1 MMMESNEANESTE
14 STDVAMTFWEHLE
27 ELRRRI
33 IISAITIGVFTVLCL
48 SFSKPIEKVIMFP
61 LGTSMNT
68 LIASA
73 IDATIGSEGS
83 IWGFFAITMRAGTS
97 NVNAELMK
105 VGPVEAI
112 MAFLK
117 LGITTGIL
125 LALPI
130 IIYQVWAF
138 IFPALNRQERRF
150 AVPLFLI
157 IITFFIL
164 GAAFAYFIVTPVVL
178 QFSAELF
185 PEMPNRWDLQNYVG
199 FITQLILGFGL
210 AFELPI
216 VMAFLSRIGIINA
229 RGFREKQSFAL
240 LGICVMSALLT
251 PADPTSMLLM
261 AIPLFVLYQ
270 LGIFFAYLVEKE
282 PEAYV

>member
-1 MMMESNEANESTE
+1 MESNES
-14 STDVAMTFWEHLE
+14 SDVAMTFWAHLE

-33 IISAITIGVFTVLCL
+33 IISAIAIAVFTLLSL

-61 LGTSMNT
+61 LRTSMNT
-68 LIASA
+68 LIANA
-73 IDATIGSEGS
+73 IDSTVGGDSS
-83 IWGFFAITMRAGTS
+83 IFGFFAVILRAGTS
-97 NVNAELMK
+97 SVNAELIK
-105 VGPVEAI
+105 IGPLEGI

-125 LALPI
+125 LALPMM
-130 IIYQVWAF
+130 IYHIWAF
-138 IFPALNRQERRF
+138 VFPALNRQEQQF

-157 IITFFIL
+157 IVTFFML

-178 QFSAELF
+178 QFSAQLL
-185 PEMPNRWDLQNYVG
+185 PDASNRWDLGNYINFV
-199 FITQLILGFGL
+199 TRLILGFGI

-216 VMAFLSRIGIINA
+216 VMAFLSRIGVINA
-229 RGFREKQSFAL
+229 QGFREKQNYAL
-240 LGICVMSALLT
+240 LGICVISALLT

-282 PEAYV
+282 SEVYG

>member
-1 MMMESNEANESTE
+1 MESKESN
-14 STDVAMTFWEHLE
+14 DVAMTFWEHLE

-33 IISAITIGVFTVLCL
+33 IIIAIAIAIFTLLCL
-48 SFSKPIEKVIMFP
+48 SFSRPIEQVIMFP
-61 LGTSMNT
+61 LSTSMST
-68 LIASA
+68 LIANA
-73 IDATIGSEGS
+73 IDATVGSEGS
-83 IWGFFAITMRAGTS
+83 IWGFLAITMRAGTS

-105 VGPVEAI
+105 VGPLEGI

-117 LGITTGIL
+117 LGITAGIL

-138 IFPALNRQERRF
+138 VFPALNRQERRF

-157 IITFFIL
+157 IVIFFVL

-178 QFSAELF
+178 QFSAQLF
-185 PEMPNRWDLQNYVG
+185 PNMPNRWDLQNYVN
-199 FITQLILGFGL
+199 FVTRLILGFGI

-216 VMAFLSRIGIINA
+216 VMAFLSRIGVINA
-229 RGFREKQSFAL
+229 RGFREKQNYAL

-251 PADPTSMLLM
+251 PADPWSMLLM
-261 AIPLFVLYQ
+261 AIPLYILYQ

-282 PEAYV
+282 SEAYG

>member
-1 MMMESNEANESTE
+1 MESTEANE
-14 STDVAMTFWEHLE
+14 VAMTFWEHLE

-33 IISAITIGVFTVLCL
+33 IISAIAIAVFTVLSL
-48 SFSKPIEKVIMFP
+48 SFSKPIEKVIKFP

-68 LIASA
+68 LIANA
-73 IDATIGSEGS
+73 IEAVGGTEGS
-83 IWGFFAITMRAGTS
+83 ILGFFALALRSGTS
-97 NVNAELMK
+97 SVNAILMK
-105 VGPVEAI
+105 VGPLEGI
-112 MAFLK
+112 MAYLK

-138 IFPALNRQERRF
+138 VFPALNREERQF

-157 IITFFIL
+157 IVVFFIF

-178 QFSAELF
+178 QFSAQLLPEL
-185 PEMPNRWDLQNYVG
+185 PNMWDLEKYIN
-199 FITQLILGFGL
+199 FITRLILGFGI

-216 VMAFLSRIGIINA
+216 VMAFLSRIGIIDA
-229 RGFREKQSFAL
+229 QGFREKQSYAL

-251 PADPTSMLLM
+251 PADPGSMLLM

-282 PEAYV
+282 AEV

>member
-1 MMMESNEANESTE
+1 MESTEANE
-14 STDVAMTFWEHLE
+14 VAMTFWEHLE

-33 IISAITIGVFTVLCL
+33 IISAIAIAVFTVLSL
-48 SFSKPIEKVIMFP
+48 SFSKPIEKVIKFP

-68 LIASA
+68 LIANA
-73 IDATIGSEGS
+73 IEAVGGTEGS
-83 IWGFFAITMRAGTS
+83 ILGFFALALRSGTS
-97 NVNAELMK
+97 SVNATLMK
-105 VGPVEAI
+105 VGPLEGI
-112 MAFLK
+112 MAYLK

-130 IIYQVWAF
+130 IIYHIWAF
-138 IFPALNRQERRF
+138 VFPALNREERQF

-157 IITFFIL
+157 IVIFFIF

-178 QFSAELF
+178 QFSAQLLPEL
-185 PEMPNRWDLQNYVG
+185 PNMWDLEKYINFV
-199 FITQLILGFGL
+199 TRLILGFGI

-216 VMAFLSRIGIINA
+216 VMAFLSRIGIIDA
-229 RGFREKQSFAL
+229 QGFREKQSYAL

-251 PADPTSMLLM
+251 PADPGSMLLM

-282 PEAYV
+282 AEV

>member
-1 MMMESNEANESTE
+1 MESNESN
-14 STDVAMTFWEHLE
+14 DVAMTFWEHLE

-33 IISAITIGVFTVLCL
+33 IIAAIAIGIFTVLCL

-61 LGTSMNT
+61 LQTSMNT
-68 LIASA
+68 LIANA
-73 IDATIGSEGS
+73 IDTTLGSEGS
-83 IWGFFAITMRAGTS
+83 IFGFLAVTLRAGTS
-97 NVNAELMK
+97 SIDAVLMK
-105 VGPVEAI
+105 VGPLEGI

-117 LGITTGIL
+117 LGVTAGIL

-138 IFPALNRQERRF
+138 IFPALNREEKRF

-157 IITFFIL
+157 IVAFFTI
-164 GAAFAYFIVTPVVL
+164 GAVFAYFIVVPVVL
-178 QFSAELF
+178 QFSAQLF
-185 PEMPNRWDLQNYVG
+185 PEMPNMWDLENYLSLV
-199 FITQLILGFGL
+199 TKLILGFGI

-216 VMAFLSRIGIINA
+216 VMAFLSRIGVINA
-229 RGFREKQSFAL
+229 RGFREKQNYAL

-251 PADPTSMLLM
+251 PADPWSMLLM
-261 AIPLFVLYQ
+261 AIPLFILYQ

-282 PEAYV
+282 QEVYD

>member
-1 MMMESNEANESTE
+1 MESTEANE
-14 STDVAMTFWEHLE
+14 VAMTFWEHLE

-33 IISAITIGVFTVLCL
+33 IISAIAIAVFTVLSL
-48 SFSKPIEKVIMFP
+48 SFSKPIEKVIKFP

-68 LIASA
+68 LIANA
-73 IDATIGSEGS
+73 IDAVGGTEGS
-83 IWGFFAITMRAGTS
+83 ILGFFALALRSGTS
-97 NVNAELMK
+97 SVDAILMK
-105 VGPVEAI
+105 VGPLEGI
-112 MAFLK
+112 MAYLK

-138 IFPALNRQERRF
+138 VFPALNREERQF

-157 IITFFIL
+157 IVVFFIF

-178 QFSAELF
+178 QFSAQLLPEL
-185 PEMPNRWDLQNYVG
+185 PNMWDLEKYIN
-199 FITQLILGFGL
+199 FITRLILGFGI

-216 VMAFLSRIGIINA
+216 VMAFLSRIGIIDA
-229 RGFREKQSFAL
+229 QGFREKQSYAL

-251 PADPTSMLLM
+251 PADPGSMLLM

-282 PEAYV
+282 AEV

>member
-1 MMMESNEANESTE
+1 MESTE
-14 STDVAMTFWEHLE
+14 VNEVAMTFWEHLE

-33 IISAITIGVFTVLCL
+33 IISAIAIAVFTVLSL
-48 SFSKPIEKVIMFP
+48 SFSKPIEKVIKFP

-68 LIASA
+68 LIANA
-73 IDATIGSEGS
+73 IDAVGGTEGS
-83 IWGFFAITMRAGTS
+83 ILGFFALALRSGTS
-97 NVNAELMK
+97 SVDAILMK
-105 VGPVEAI
+105 VGPLEGI
-112 MAFLK
+112 MAYLK

-138 IFPALNRQERRF
+138 VFPALNREERQF

-157 IITFFIL
+157 IVVFFIF

-178 QFSAELF
+178 QFSAQLL
-185 PEMPNRWDLQNYVG
+185 PGLPNMWDLEKYIN
-199 FITQLILGFGL
+199 FITRLILGFGI

-216 VMAFLSRIGIINA
+216 VMAFLSRIGIIDA
-229 RGFREKQSFAL
+229 QGFREKQSYAL

-251 PADPTSMLLM
+251 PADPGSMLLM

-282 PEAYV
+282 AEV

>member
-1 MMMESNEANESTE
+1 MESQESN
-14 STDVAMTFWEHLE
+14 DVAMTFWEHLE

-33 IISAITIGVFTVLCL
+33 IIIAITIAVFTLICL
-48 SFSKPIEKVIMFP
+48 SFSGPIEKVIMFP

-68 LIASA
+68 LIARA
-73 IDATIGSEGS
+73 IDTAGGSEAS
-83 IWGFFAITMRAGTS
+83 ILGFLSIAMRAGTTS
-97 NVNAELMK
+97 VNAELMK
-105 VGPVEAI
+105 VGPLEGI

-117 LGITTGIL
+117 LGVTAGIL

-138 IFPALNRQERRF
+138 VFPALNREERRF
-150 AVPLFLI
+150 AIPLFLI
-157 IITFFIL
+157 ILTFFIL

-178 QFSAELF
+178 QFSAQLY
-185 PEMPNRWDLQNYVG
+185 PSMPNRWDLQNYVS
-199 FITQLILGFGL
+199 FITRLILGFGI

-216 VMAFLSRIGIINA
+216 VMAFLSRIGVINA
-229 RGFREKQSFAL
+229 RGFREKQSYAL

-251 PADPTSMLLM
+251 PADPWSMLLM
-261 AIPLFVLYQ
+261 AIPLFLLYQ

-282 PEAYV
+282 SET

>member
-1 MMMESNEANESTE
+1 MEAKESN
-14 STDVAMTFWEHLE
+14 DVAMTFWEHLE

-33 IISAITIGVFTVLCL
+33 IIVAITIGIFTVVCL

-61 LGTSMNT
+61 LQTSMNT
-68 LIASA
+68 LIANAIETTLGSDGSIFGFLA
-73 IDATIGSEGS
+73 VTLRAGSSSIDA
-83 IWGFFAITMRAGTS
+83 
-97 NVNAELMK
+97 VLMK
-105 VGPVEAI
+105 VGPLEGI

-117 LGITTGIL
+117 LGVTAGIL

-138 IFPALNRQERRF
+138 IFPALNREERRF

-157 IITFFIL
+157 IVAFFTI
-164 GAAFAYFIVTPVVL
+164 GAVFAYFIVVPVVL
-178 QFSAELF
+178 QFSAQLY
-185 PEMPNRWDLQNYVG
+185 PEMPNMWDLEKYLSL
-199 FITQLILGFGL
+199 ITKLILGFGI

-216 VMAFLSRIGIINA
+216 VMAFLSRIGVINA
-229 RGFREKQSFAL
+229 RGFREKQNYAL

-251 PADPTSMLLM
+251 PADPWSMLLM
-261 AIPLFVLYQ
+261 AIPLFILYQ

-282 PEAYV
+282 QEVYG

>member
-1 MMMESNEANESTE
+1 MESTE
-14 STDVAMTFWEHLE
+14 VNEVAMTFWEHLE

-33 IISAITIGVFTVLCL
+33 IISAIAIAVFTVLSL
-48 SFSKPIEKVIMFP
+48 SFSKPIEKVIKFP

-68 LIASA
+68 LIANA
-73 IDATIGSEGS
+73 IEAVGGSEGS
-83 IWGFFAITMRAGTS
+83 ILGFFALALRSGTS
-97 NVNAELMK
+97 SVNAILMK
-105 VGPVEAI
+105 VGPLEGI
-112 MAFLK
+112 MAYLK

-125 LALPI
+125 LSLPI
-130 IIYQVWAF
+130 IIYHIWAF
-138 IFPALNRQERRF
+138 VFPALNREERQF

-157 IITFFIL
+157 IVVFFIF

-178 QFSAELF
+178 QFSAQLLPEL
-185 PEMPNRWDLQNYVG
+185 PNMWDLEKYINFV
-199 FITQLILGFGL
+199 TRLILGFGI

-216 VMAFLSRIGIINA
+216 VMAFLSRIGIIDA
-229 RGFREKQSFAL
+229 QGFREKQSYAL

-251 PADPTSMLLM
+251 PADPGSMLLM

-282 PEAYV
+282 AEV

>member
-1 MMMESNEANESTE
+1 MESTEANE
-14 STDVAMTFWEHLE
+14 VAMTFWEHLE

-33 IISAITIGVFTVLCL
+33 IISAIAIAVFTVLSL
-48 SFSKPIEKVIMFP
+48 SFSKPIEKVIKFP

-68 LIASA
+68 LIANA
-73 IDATIGSEGS
+73 IDAVGGTEGS
-83 IWGFFAITMRAGTS
+83 ILGFFALALRSGTS
-97 NVNAELMK
+97 SVDAILMK
-105 VGPVEAI
+105 VGPLEGI
-112 MAFLK
+112 MAYLK

-130 IIYQVWAF
+130 IIYQTWAF
-138 IFPALNRQERRF
+138 VFPALNREERQF

-157 IITFFIL
+157 IVVFFIF

-178 QFSAELF
+178 QFSAQLLPEL
-185 PEMPNRWDLQNYVG
+185 PNMWDLEKYIN
-199 FITQLILGFGL
+199 FITRLILGFGI

-216 VMAFLSRIGIINA
+216 VMAFLSRIGIIDA
-229 RGFREKQSFAL
+229 QGFREKQSYAL

-251 PADPTSMLLM
+251 PADPGSMLLM

-282 PEAYV
+282 AEV

>member
-1 MMMESNEANESTE
+1 MESKESN
-14 STDVAMTFWEHLE
+14 DVAMTFWEHLE

-33 IISAITIGVFTVLCL
+33 IIAAITIGSFTVLCL

-61 LGTSMNT
+61 LRTSMST
-68 LIASA
+68 LIANA
-73 IDATIGSEGS
+73 IETTLGSDGS
-83 IWGFFAITMRAGTS
+83 IFGFLAVTLRAGAS
-97 NVNAELMK
+97 SINAELMK
-105 VGPVEAI
+105 VGPLEGI

-117 LGITTGIL
+117 LGVTAGIL

-138 IFPALNRQERRF
+138 IFPALNREEKRF

-157 IITFFIL
+157 IVAFFTV
-164 GAAFAYFIVTPVVL
+164 GAVFAYFIVVPVVL
-178 QFSAELF
+178 QFSAQLF
-185 PEMPNRWDLQNYVG
+185 PEMPNRWDLENYISLV
-199 FITQLILGFGL
+199 TKLILGFGI

-216 VMAFLSRIGIINA
+216 VMAFLSRIGVINA
-229 RGFREKQSFAL
+229 RGFREKQNYAL

-251 PADPTSMLLM
+251 PADPWSMLLM
-261 AIPLFVLYQ
+261 AIPLFILYQ

-282 PEAYV
+282 QEVYG

>member
-1 MMMESNEANESTE
+1 MESTE
-14 STDVAMTFWEHLE
+14 VNEVAMTFWEHLE

-33 IISAITIGVFTVLCL
+33 IISAIAIAVFTVLSL
-48 SFSKPIEKVIMFP
+48 SFSKPIEKVIKFP

-68 LIASA
+68 LIANA
-73 IDATIGSEGS
+73 IEAVGGSEGS
-83 IWGFFAITMRAGTS
+83 ILGFFALALRSGTS
-97 NVNAELMK
+97 SVDAILMK
-105 VGPVEAI
+105 VGPLEGI
-112 MAFLK
+112 MAYLK

-125 LALPI
+125 LSLPI
-130 IIYQVWAF
+130 IIYHIWAF
-138 IFPALNRQERRF
+138 VFPALNREERQF

-157 IITFFIL
+157 IVVFFIF

-178 QFSAELF
+178 QFSAQLLPEL
-185 PEMPNRWDLQNYVG
+185 PNMWDLEKYINFV
-199 FITQLILGFGL
+199 TRLILGFGI

-216 VMAFLSRIGIINA
+216 VMAFLSRIGIIDA
-229 RGFREKQSFAL
+229 QGFREKQSYAL

-251 PADPTSMLLM
+251 PADPGSMLLM

-282 PEAYV
+282 AEV